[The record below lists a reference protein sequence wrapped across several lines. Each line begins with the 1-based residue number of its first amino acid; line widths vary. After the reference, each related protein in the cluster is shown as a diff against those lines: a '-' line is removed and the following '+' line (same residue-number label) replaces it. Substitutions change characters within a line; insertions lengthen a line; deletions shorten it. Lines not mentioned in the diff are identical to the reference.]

1 MKVLQVKI
9 CKPLQEQLLSSRL
22 KIYSFNGVEYEYEL
36 IPIFSCSFLL
46 ALYLAFL
53 EDTADTIQDTDTEV
67 TAMEAI
73 GNPLLLSTLL
83 RKKELLQELEHQ
95 LKTLPTS
102 DQAM

>member
-1 MKVLQVKI
+1 MSI
-9 CKPLQEQLLSSRL
+9 RL
-22 KIYSFNGVEYEYEL
+22 KIYSFNGVDKTIDHEYKL
-36 IPIFSCSFLL
+36 IPIFSCSYLL

-83 RKKELLQELEHQ
+83 RKKELLQELEQQQ
-95 LKTLPTS
+95 LKTQPSS
-102 DQAM
+102 D